1 MVDES
6 VVEIFTAQVSVTSSG
21 FDLEDT
27 IFNGEDGDIE
37 GSTAKIED
45 EDVSLGADL
54 LVKTVGD
61 GGSGGLVDDTENVE
75 TSDNS
80 GVLGGLPLGVVE
92 VGGDG
97 DDGILDLC
105 TEISL
110 SSLLHLGEDHGGDL
124 LRGESLG
131 LVLVLD
137 LELGLGGFINHG
149 EGPVLHVSLDSGFLK
164 LAFDQSLGVATKMV
178 LVGLMAT

>member
-1 MVDES
+1 MVRIVRHIVGAAS
-6 VVEIFTAQVSVTSSG
+6 
-21 FDLEDT
+21 
-27 IFNGEDGDIE
+27 
-37 GSTAKIED
+37 KIED
-45 EDVSLGADL
+45 ENVALGGSLL
-54 LVKTVGD
+54 LVKTISD
-61 GGSGGLVDDTENVE
+61 GGSGGLVDDTETVE
-75 TSDNS
+75 TSDDTR
-80 GVLGGLPLGVVE
+80 VLGGLPLGVVE

-149 EGPVLHVSLDSGFLK
+149 EGPVLHVSLDSGVLE
-164 LAFDQSLGVATKMV
+164 LAPDQSLGVKDG
-178 LVGLMAT
+178 VGGVNSDLKRFSLYYR